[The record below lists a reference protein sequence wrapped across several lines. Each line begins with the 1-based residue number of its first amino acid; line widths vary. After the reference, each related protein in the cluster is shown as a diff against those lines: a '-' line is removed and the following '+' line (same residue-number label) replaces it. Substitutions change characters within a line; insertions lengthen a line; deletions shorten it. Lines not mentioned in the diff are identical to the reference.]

1 MCAKRGKILCRFGLS
16 SYFCL
21 YQVQVL
27 LSSAGKG
34 MVFSLETKKS
44 PQKDEFTPEEIATI
58 QRGLDDIEN
67 GRTHR
72 TLEGESFD
80 DFLIRIEPCL
90 K

>member
-1 MCAKRGKILCRFGLS
+1 MSTPTQEYNSYQNSVTAIVPPVTLPTENNS
-16 SYFCL
+16 SL
-21 YQVQVL
+21 QSL
-27 LSSAGKG
+27 LK
-34 MVFSLETKKS
+34 LDDEE
-44 PQKDEFTPEEIATI
+44 EFTPEEIAAI

-72 TLEGESFD
+72 MLEGESLT

>member
-1 MCAKRGKILCRFGLS
+1 MTLS
-16 SYFCL
+16 TENNSS
-21 YQVQVL
+21 L
-27 LSSAGKG
+27 LSLLK
-34 MVFSLETKKS
+34 LDDEE
-44 PQKDEFTPEEIATI
+44 EFTPEEIAAI

-72 TLEGESFD
+72 MLEGESFD

>member
-1 MCAKRGKILCRFGLS
+1 MLGRE
-16 SYFCL
+16 YFFHL
-21 YQVQVL
+21 KL
-27 LSSAGKG
+27 RNP
-34 MVFSLETKKS
+34 
-44 PQKDEFTPEEIATI
+44 PQKEEFTPEEIAAI

-72 TLEGESFD
+72 MLEGESFD

>member
-1 MCAKRGKILCRFGLS
+1 MSTPTQEYNSYQQSVNALAHPVTLPTENNS
-16 SYFCL
+16 SL
-21 YQVQVL
+21 QSL
-27 LSSAGKG
+27 LK
-34 MVFSLETKKS
+34 LDDEE
-44 PQKDEFTPEEIATI
+44 EFTPEEIAAI

-72 TLEGESFD
+72 MLEGESLT

>member
-1 MCAKRGKILCRFGLS
+1 MS
-16 SYFCL
+16 SPTLEYNSHQKSVTAIVPPVTL
-21 YQVQVL
+21 PTENHSSLQSL
-27 LSSAGKG
+27 LK
-34 MVFSLETKKS
+34 LDDEE
-44 PQKDEFTPEEIATI
+44 EFTPEEIAAI

-72 TLEGESFD
+72 MLEGESLT

>member
-1 MCAKRGKILCRFGLS
+1 MSTPTQEYNSYQQSVNALAHPVTLPTDNNS
-16 SYFCL
+16 SL
-21 YQVQVL
+21 QSL
-27 LSSAGKG
+27 LK
-34 MVFSLETKKS
+34 LD
-44 PQKDEFTPEEIATI
+44 DEFTPEEIAAI

-72 TLEGESFD
+72 MLEGESLT